1 MKRMQPYAVTL
12 FSLIF
17 AMQAFT
23 QETRLSYNLQ
33 SGERYVLD
41 IDIQQN
47 THSESINSE
56 EISLFNQMKLEFN
69 IDSTDNRG
77 LIYMTVRYSDLLI
90 SMLAPGMSININS
103 GTGKSRMLSAMVD
116 SLQQG
121 TFRVVMDHSGELK
134 SLEGMALIFQSLAAP
149 SSADSSEQQVILKTL
164 EEVYGQDAFKSIFS
178 LFVSVYPV
186 IQPIANWTSDIT
198 YFFNTK
204 PVQMM
209 NRFYLTRTTD
219 EVVTIQGL
227 GMLNSMGEFQE
238 KTSMGEVKSGVSG
251 SQTYDFQM
259 EVESGWLK
267 RCVSRQRVVIE
278 TIIISSSYLPA
289 GLKIPSYTE
298 TVFEVK
304 GSQL

>member
-1 MKRMQPYAVTL
+1 MNRMQAYAVTL

-17 AMQAFT
+17 ALQAFT

-33 SGERYVLD
+33 PGERYVLD
-41 IDIQQN
+41 LDIQQN

-69 IDSTDNRG
+69 IDSTDNLG
-77 LIYMTVRYSDLLI
+77 LIYMTVRYRDLLL
-90 SMLAPGMSININS
+90 SMLAPGLGININS
-103 GTGKSRMLSAMVD
+103 ETGENKMLSVMVD

-121 TFRVVMDHSGELK
+121 TFRVVMDLSGELK
-134 SLEGMALIFQSLAAP
+134 SLEGITQLFQSLGVPA
-149 SSADSSEQQVILKTL
+149 SDDSSEQQVILKTL
-164 EEVYGQDAFKSIFS
+164 DEVYGQDAFKSIFS

-204 PVQMM
+204 SVQMS
-209 NRFYLTRTTD
+209 NRYYLTRTTD
-219 EVVTIQGL
+219 EVVIIQGL

-259 EVESGWLK
+259 DLETGWLK

-278 TIIISSSYLPA
+278 TTIISSSYLPA

-304 GSQL
+304 GSRF

>member
-1 MKRMQPYAVTL
+1 MIRMQAYTVTL
-12 FSLIF
+12 FALLF
-17 AMQAFT
+17 ALQAFS

-33 SGERYVLD
+33 PGEKYVLD
-41 IDIQQN
+41 VDIQQT

-56 EISLFNQMKLEFN
+56 EISLYNQMKLEFS
-69 IDSTDNRG
+69 IDSTDNHG
-77 LIYMTVRYSDLLI
+77 LIYMTVRYRDLLL
-90 SMLAPGMSININS
+90 SMLAPGMAININS
-103 GTGKSRMLSAMVD
+103 GTGRNRMLSDMVD

-121 TFRVVMDHSGELK
+121 TFRVVMDHSGKLK
-134 SLEGMALIFQSLAAP
+134 SLEGMDQMFQSLAALP
-149 SSADSSEQQVILKTL
+149 SADSSEQQVILNTL
-164 EEVYGQDAFKSIFS
+164 VEVYGQDSFKSIFS

-204 PVQMM
+204 SVQMS
-209 NRFYLTRTTD
+209 NRYYLTRTTD
-219 EVVTIQGL
+219 KVIIIQGL
-227 GMLNSMGEFQE
+227 GMLNSMGDFQE
-238 KTSMGEVKSGVSG
+238 KTSMGEVRSGVSG

-259 EVESGWLK
+259 DVESGWLK

-278 TIIISSSYLPA
+278 TTIISSSYLPA

-304 GSQL
+304 GSRL

>member
-1 MKRMQPYAVTL
+1 MKRKHAYAATV

-17 AMQAFT
+17 AIQAFT

-33 SGERYVLD
+33 PGERYVLD
-41 IDIQQN
+41 VDIQQN

-56 EISLFNQMKLEFN
+56 EINLFNQMKLEFN

-77 LIYMTVRYSDLLI
+77 LIYMTVCYRDLLL
-90 SMLAPGMSININS
+90 SMLAPGLAININS
-103 GTGKSRMLSAMVD
+103 GTGENRMLSDMVD
-116 SLQQG
+116 SLQKG

-134 SLEGMALIFQSLAAP
+134 SLEGMAQLFQSLASLPA
-149 SSADSSEQQVILKTL
+149 ADTNEQQVILKTL
-164 EEVYGQDAFKSIFS
+164 DEVYGQDSFKSIFS

-204 PVQMM
+204 PVQMV

-219 EVVTIQGL
+219 EVVIIQGL

-238 KTSMGEVKSGVSG
+238 KTNMGEVKSGVSG

-259 EVESGWLK
+259 DKETGWLK

-278 TIIISSSYLPA
+278 TIIISGSYLPA
-289 GLKIPSYTE
+289 GLMIPSYTE

-304 GSQL
+304 GARL